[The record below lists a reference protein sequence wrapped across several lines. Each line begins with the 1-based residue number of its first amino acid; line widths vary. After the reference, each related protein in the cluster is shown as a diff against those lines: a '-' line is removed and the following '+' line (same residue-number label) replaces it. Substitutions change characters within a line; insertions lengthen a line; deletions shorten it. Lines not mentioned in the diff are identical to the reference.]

1 MPSSAIV
8 AGALIGT
15 VVASLMLLV
24 FTNAVSVV
32 TTFLCTRRW
41 YRKKKGSSPP
51 STDKKCSYSKA
62 IELDSVQMQS
72 SPAYASVDEAKCN

>member
-8 AGALIGT
+8 AGALIGSI
-15 VVASLMLLV
+15 VASLMLLV

-41 YRKKKGSSPP
+41 YRKKGSSPSSP
-51 STDKKCSYSKA
+51 DEKCAYSEA
-62 IELDSVQMQS
+62 IELDSVQIQS
-72 SPAYASVDEAKCN
+72 SPAYASVDEAK